1 MGPAG
6 QRHLPQGTGFP
17 LAIGTRTLGLAQAD
31 FNADG
36 RPDLAVALPAIDK
49 VAVLLGQA
57 GGGFASMSG
66 SPFDVGDSPVGV
78 TSADF
83 NRDGAPDLAVA
94 NQGGKSIS
102 VLLRTATGFAN
113 DPSSPI
119 VTGQS
124 ATEIATADFN
134 ADGKTDLAVA
144 NHSSNTVSVL
154 INATPD
160 PSPPPPPRRPRRI
173 STPTTTARTSA
184 RLPGQRSQHPARDP
198 GLPAGRHRPGL
209 LRRGRGLPVLVAGC
223 ATRTT

>member
-1 MGPAG
+1 M
-6 QRHLPQGTGFP
+6 
-17 LAIGTRTLGLAQAD
+17 IGTRTLGLARAD
-31 FNADG
+31 FNGDG
-36 RPDLAVALPAIDK
+36 RLDLAVALPSINK
-49 VAVLLGQA
+49 IAVLLGQP
-57 GGGFASMSG
+57 GGGFVSMDG
-66 SPFDVGDSPVGV
+66 SPFAVGVAPVGV
-78 TSADF
+78 ASADF

-94 NQGGKSIS
+94 NQGGSSIS

-144 NHSSNTVSVL
+144 NQSSNTVSVL

-160 PSPPPPPRRPRRI
+160 PLPPPPPRRPRRI
-173 STPTTTARTSA
+173 STPTTTARSSRSTAATTIPISA
-184 RLPGQRSQHPARDP
+184 PASGISRRTGSTRTAPARM
-198 GLPAGRHRPGL
+198 RTIRCS
-209 LRRGRGLPVLVAGC
+209 VASC